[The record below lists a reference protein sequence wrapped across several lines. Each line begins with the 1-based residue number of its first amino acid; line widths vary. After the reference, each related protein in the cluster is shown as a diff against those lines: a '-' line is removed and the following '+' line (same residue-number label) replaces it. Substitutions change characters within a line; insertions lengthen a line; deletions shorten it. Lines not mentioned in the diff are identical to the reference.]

1 MNNNNT
7 FSFVVK
13 FVAAAYVLMTC
24 YRINKYINKEEE

>member
-1 MNNNNT
+1 MNNNT
-7 FSFVVK
+7 SSFVVK